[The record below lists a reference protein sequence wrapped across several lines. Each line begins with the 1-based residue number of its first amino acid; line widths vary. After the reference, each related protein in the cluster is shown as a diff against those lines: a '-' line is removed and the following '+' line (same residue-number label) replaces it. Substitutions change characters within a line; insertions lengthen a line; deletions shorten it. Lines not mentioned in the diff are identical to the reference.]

1 MLNRLLYSK
10 GGSDSVC
17 GRFFPLSLALL
28 IGGFIA
34 CEATAEIRLRPV
46 GTFHTGLYDKSAAEI
61 PTYCQKTKQVF
72 VVNAESGRVDVLGL
86 GDNGSLTKVG
96 SIDAA
101 DDPVSYTHLTLP
113 TILLV

>member
-1 MLNRLLYSK
+1 MS
-10 GGSDSVC
+10 
-17 GRFFPLSLALL
+17 GRFFSLSLVALV
-28 IGGFIA
+28 GGFIA
-34 CEATAEIRLRPV
+34 CEAIAEITLRPIE
-46 GTFHTGLYDKSAAEI
+46 TFHTGLYDKSAAEI

-101 DDPVSYTHLTLP
+101 DDLGNGMSAVNLSLIH
-113 TILLV
+113 I